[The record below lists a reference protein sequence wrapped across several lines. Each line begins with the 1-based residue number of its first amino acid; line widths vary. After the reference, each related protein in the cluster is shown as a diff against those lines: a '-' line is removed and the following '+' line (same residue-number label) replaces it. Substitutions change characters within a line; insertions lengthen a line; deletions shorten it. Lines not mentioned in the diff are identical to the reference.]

1 MGFFFFKLFLH
12 MFCKQQ
18 MFLYKSFMSLA
29 ISAAVSRTE
38 HCISRSNRLKVVLK
52 RPHCKPEDPYPC
64 TRSPAWDTGRTGVG
78 GAHLVFEM
86 LGFFFFSCFGVKW
99 WVGFPLLGAS
109 PPLPLSLQER
119 GTL

>member
-1 MGFFFFKLFLH
+1 MFFFFFFKLFLH

-52 RPHCKPEDPYPC
+52 RPHCNPEVP
-64 TRSPAWDTGRTGVG
+64 TPAPGAWTWDTGRAGSGGSDVGVCFL
-78 GAHLVFEM
+78 A
-86 LGFFFFSCFGVKW
+86 LG
-99 WVGFPLLGAS
+99 
-109 PPLPLSLQER
+109 
-119 GTL
+119 